1 MRRGIEHARVERSSG
16 INMAEVLHL
25 PIEEKRQICADL
37 LEEFGANVVEDRDF
51 ELRFHCNLPF
61 GNHAHGDTTGK
72 ARLNYEKMTFN
83 CFSGETLVRVLDE
96 GAVPIKELARR
107 GEAMILDGTGS
118 WVQCPINTFPE
129 QRLWRVVV
137 SRNKVVREFYATE
150 GHRWLRKSRGRRA
163 DGSTTAL
170 VEATT
175 GELRAGDRL
184 PSVWAKKVRQH
195 GSLSAVG
202 VARGFV
208 YGDGTVSRWSSVA
221 QFCGS
226 KDSALLPYFSGMK
239 IVGDGDVKK
248 ITSGLPRSWKLKLP
262 DLDDGDKYLYG
273 WLAGYF
279 AADGSVTSSGQPR
292 ISSANRDNLEFV
304 QMVCDRLG
312 IRYFDIVGQTRI
324 GFPGR
329 EPSDLF
335 QVTLDPDS
343 LSKEFFVI
351 DHHRDRW
358 MSRHRKFSRHGWV
371 VQSVEPTDRVEEVYC
386 PEVPTTGSF
395 VLDGNLHCM
404 NCWVCGGG
412 GFLWWLQTMRDEDLS
427 EIRNWLAAR
436 TGIGGVQDT
445 QKLIDFLDAIMS
457 GSSSVQ
463 TQQRV
468 IPNYDVRILD
478 QWAFIHPYLTEFRHI
493 PVQNVID
500 SRVGYGTLR
509 VRVGDDFV
517 PSERVIIPHFW
528 EGQLVGW
535 QSRRLTDDGTPK
547 YTSTPEMPKD
557 LTLYNYDPTKPRT
570 ILVEAPISVVSKRHL
585 AHMEATFGSKVTPHQ
600 LDLIAR
606 HSGDLVLWMDNDPAG
621 WHATEEMCEYL
632 SQRTSRLF
640 VVDSPYAA
648 DPADMDDVDF
658 ERCLRDHLVHW
669 SLWHRPVSL
678 LEYRRNDVHQEV
690 LEGRGAP

>member
-83 CFSGETLVRVLDE
+83 CFAGETPVRVFDE
-96 GAVPIKELARR
+96 GVVPLKELARR
-107 GEAMILDGTGS
+107 GSAVLLDGDGR
-118 WVQCPINTFPE
+118 WVECKINTFPS
-129 QRLWRVVV
+129 QRLWRVTV
-137 SRNKVVREFYATE
+137 SRNKVVRQFYATAN
-150 GHRWLRKSRGRRA
+150 HRWLRKARGRRA
-163 DGSTTAL
+163 DGSRVAL

-175 GELRAGDRL
+175 EALRPGDRL
-184 PSVWAKKVRQH
+184 PSVWKRRVPAWDPSPI
-195 GSLSAVG
+195 GI
-202 VARGFV
+202 ARGFV
-208 YGDGTVSRWSSVA
+208 YGDGTLGPSSAVA
-221 QFCGS
+221 VFCCP
-226 KDSALLPYFSGMK
+226 KDEPLLPYFASFGEPGRYGEVLKVGRGIPKSWK
-239 IVGDGDVKK
+239 IEYPALGDG
-248 ITSGLPRSWKLKLP
+248 SA
-262 DLDDGDKYLYG
+262 YLYG

-279 AADGSVTSSGQPR
+279 AADGSVTKSGQPVL
-292 ISSANRDNLEFV
+292 SSADRGALEFV
-304 QMVCDRLG
+304 QVLCDRLG
-312 IRYFDIVGQTRI
+312 IRYYDIQVQERI
-324 GFPGR
+324 GFGQ
-329 EPSDLF
+329 EPSALF
-335 QVTLDPDS
+335 QLSFDPAS
-343 LSKEFFVI
+343 FTEAFFVLP
-351 DHHRDRW
+351 HHRERW
-358 MSRHRKFSRHGWV
+358 VSRSQRFARHGWV
-371 VQSVEPTDRVEEVYC
+371 VVAVEETERVEEVYC

-395 VLDGNLHCM
+395 VLDGNLCTK